1 MPFIKK
7 KINRNQIFIASFDD
21 FIEQNSIAR
30 IIDVFVENTDL
41 GKLGFTNTT
50 TNVEGRP
57 CYPAAV
63 YVKLYM
69 YGSLKNV
76 RSSRKLAALCRENI
90 EVMWLLDGLTP
101 DFRSISDFRK
111 INTEKTMK
119 KLFMELRNRILID
132 VKTGDISVDGSKFQ
146 ANNSKDNNF
155 TLNKL
160 DERISWLKAHCGKY
174 LRLIDLMD
182 AGEDA
187 DEELSDTFTKE
198 ELLAKL
204 DETRKRLAKYESYR
218 EYMEQEHL
226 GQLSLIDIDSK
237 LMKNKDGMQ
246 VSYNIQTAVDT
257 EQHIIM
263 DYKTTNECADNG
275 LLYHTVKDIKAEA
288 GDQIIHTIA
297 DTGYQESADIINCL
311 DNGIIPNVI
320 LPDGKDK
327 YELEVDYEE
336 ANDCDPASTKSDELK
351 KCLHSGIV
359 PAAYEEMLEA
369 EITEVRFKV
378 EDEAAQLPEYADEE
392 EMIDRATHG
401 YFIRDVKNDKVYCP
415 YGETLRLKGVKK
427 NGSRRYANKAVCK
440 RCPFNKQCV
449 TSNKI
454 TWKEIDF
461 GKNSVERKIDW
472 LPIEFIGKA
481 RPPIPEKISKKA
493 RWHYETK
500 RVVKIKFYPNRKK
513 MDKRKCTSEHP
524 FGTIKRS
531 MDAKYF
537 LLRGMSKVD
546 GEFALIAMGYNL
558 RRAIN
563 MYSFE
568 ELMKKVGRKVA

>member
-30 IIDVFVENTDL
+30 IIDAFVENTDL

-57 CYPAAV
+57 YYPAAV

-90 EVMWLLDGLTP
+90 EVMWLLDV
-101 DFRSISDFRK
+101 RSISDFRK

-160 DERISWLKAHCGKY
+160 DERISWLKAHCGEY

-198 ELLAKL
+198 EL
-204 DETRKRLAKYESYR
+204 LAKYESYR

-275 LLYHTVKDIKAEA
+275 LLYHTVKDIKAE
-288 GDQIIHTIA
+288 Q
-297 DTGYQESADIINCL
+297 
-311 DNGIIPNVI
+311 
-320 LPDGKDK
+320 
-327 YELEVDYEE
+327 
-336 ANDCDPASTKSDELK
+336 
-351 KCLHSGIV
+351 
-359 PAAYEEMLEA
+359 
-369 EITEVRFKV
+369 
-378 EDEAAQLPEYADEE
+378 
-392 EMIDRATHG
+392 
-401 YFIRDVKNDKVYCP
+401 
-415 YGETLRLKGVKK
+415 
-427 NGSRRYANKAVCK
+427 
-440 RCPFNKQCV
+440 
-449 TSNKI
+449 
-454 TWKEIDF
+454 
-461 GKNSVERKIDW
+461 
-472 LPIEFIGKA
+472 
-481 RPPIPEKISKKA
+481 
-493 RWHYETK
+493 
-500 RVVKIKFYPNRKK
+500 
-513 MDKRKCTSEHP
+513 DKR
-524 FGTIKRS
+524 I
-531 MDAKYF
+531 
-537 LLRGMSKVD
+537 
-546 GEFALIAMGYNL
+546 NL
-558 RRAIN
+558 
-563 MYSFE
+563 SFS
-568 ELMKKVGRKVA
+568 

>member
-7 KINRNQIFIASFDD
+7 RIDRNQMFIASFDD
-21 FIEQNSIAR
+21 FIEQDSIAR
-30 IIDVFVENTDL
+30 IIDVFVENADL

-50 TNVEGRP
+50 TSIEGRP
-57 CYPAAV
+57 CYPADV

-111 INTEKTMK
+111 INTDKTMK
-119 KLFMELRNRILID
+119 KLFKELRNRILID
-132 VKTGDISVDGSKFQ
+132 IKTGDISVDGSKFQ

-160 DERISWLKAHCGKY
+160 DERISWLRAHCGEY
-174 LRLIDLMD
+174 LRLIDLID
-182 AGEDA
+182 AKEEA
-187 DEELSDTFTKE
+187 EEELPDTFTKE
-198 ELLAKL
+198 ELQTKL
-204 DETRKRLAKYESYR
+204 DETRKRLEKYESYR
-218 EYMEQEHL
+218 DYMEQKHL
-226 GQLSLIDIDSK
+226 SQLSLIDADSK
-237 LMKNKDGMQ
+237 LMNAKDGMQ

-275 LLYHTVKDIKAEA
+275 LLYPTVKDIKAEA
-288 GDQIIHTIA
+288 DEQIIHALA
-297 DTGYQESADIINCL
+297 DTGYQEADDIMNCL
-311 DNGIIPNVI
+311 DNGVIPNVI
-320 LPDGKDK
+320 LPEGKDE

-336 ANDCDPASTKSDELK
+336 AQDCDPTSTKPEQLK

-359 PAAYEEMLEA
+359 PDAYKGIVETEV
-369 EITEVRFKV
+369 TEVRFKV
-378 EDEAAQLPEYADEE
+378 EDEVAQLPEYTEAELL
-392 EMIDRATHG
+392 AKAQSG
-401 YFIRDVKNDKVYCP
+401 YFVRDINADKVYCP
-415 YGETLRLKGVKK
+415 FGEILRLKSVKK
-427 NGSRRYANKAVCK
+427 NGSKRYANKPACK
-440 RCPFNKQCV
+440 KCRFYAQCV
-449 TSNKI
+449 TSRKI
-454 TWKEIDF
+454 NWKEIDF
-461 GKNSVERKIDW
+461 CKNS
-472 LPIEFIGKA
+472 IE
-481 RPPIPEKISKKA
+481 KKA
-493 RWHYETK
+493 QWFTCENPCELPSKPMKKAKYHLERK
-500 RVVKIKFYPNRKK
+500 RVVKIKFRPNRKK

-524 FGTIKRS
+524 FGTMKRS

-568 ELMKKVGRKVA
+568 ELIRKLGRKAA